1 MAGEHRNAGPS
12 GGPEMVAPGSVLNSA
27 EPRPEPRSS
36 MSPGSTTVVCSEY
49 PPGGKNTL
57 ALQFAAVVIAARTAG
72 ASSTCSLP
80 GSSRELLRKLP
91 TEIMPDFA
99 ASAAYS
105 GGHVG
110 FGFGFPCATSDA
122 VGWGGGWERS

>member
-1 MAGEHRNAGPS
+1 M
-12 GGPEMVAPGSVLNSA
+12 
-27 EPRPEPRSS
+27 
-36 MSPGSTTVVCSEY
+36 CSEY

-57 ALQFAAVVIAARTAG
+57 ALQFVAVAIAARIAG

-91 TEIMPDFA
+91 TEIMPDFR

-105 GGHVG
+105 GGQVG
-110 FGFGFPCATSDA
+110 FGLGFPCTCCAASDA